1 MKSLQDGLQAND
13 EMNKA
18 IEEIEVSG
26 KAMAEAIRKLIEA
39 SHSISGISRELGE
52 IGLRT
57 KILAINAGVE
67 AAHAG
72 ERGATFMVVA
82 NEIKSIAERCHQA
95 SEQTSAVIKN
105 SIEIS
110 ESAIAVGHRIE
121 SNIQGIIIHQQ
132 DIAEA
137 LCHAASANHDIHSIH
152 RHIGATTTAGPSR
165 HPAENPLLYEAA
177 TMATGVETVDQQ
189 HRQLI
194 DMVNQLETA
203 AREGKARDEVD
214 RMLNFLGEYVQIHF
228 SAEERIM
235 AERQCPALE
244 KNKKA
249 HAALIATYVQ
259 WRHKYEKEGAKLSLV
274 MDLKNILSKWLVGHI
289 CGVDR
294 CLNETRT
301 TPSLCHGSG
310 LMRA

>member
-18 IEEIEVSG
+18 IEEIKVSG
-26 KAMAEAIRKLIEA
+26 QAMAEAIRKLIDA

-72 ERGATFMVVA
+72 DRGATFMVVA
-82 NEIKSIAERCHQA
+82 NEIKSIAERCHHA

-121 SNIQGIIIHQQ
+121 GNIQGIIVHQQ
-132 DIAEA
+132 DIAEV
-137 LCHAASANHDIHSIH
+137 LCHAASAHHDIDSIH
-152 RHIGATTTAGPSR
+152 HHVGESTTAGPTRQSTDGSLR
-165 HPAENPLLYEAA
+165 YEAA
-177 TMATGVETVDQQ
+177 TMSTGVETVDQQ

-203 AREGKARDEVD
+203 AREGKARHEVD

-249 HAALIATYVQ
+249 HAALIATYGQ
-259 WRHKYEKEGAKLSLV
+259 WRDKYEKEGAKLSLV
-274 MDLKNILSKWLVGHI
+274 MDLKNILCKWLVSHI

-294 CLNETRT
+294 CLKVTLPTRT
-301 TPSLCHGSG
+301 HAMAAG
-310 LMRA
+310 